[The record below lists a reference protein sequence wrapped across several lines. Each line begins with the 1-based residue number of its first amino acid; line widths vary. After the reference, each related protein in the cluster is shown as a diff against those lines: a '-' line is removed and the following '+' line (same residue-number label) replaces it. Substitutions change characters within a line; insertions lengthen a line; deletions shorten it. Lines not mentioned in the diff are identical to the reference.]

1 MRNSKNSQ
9 EKNINKKNSISEI
22 IYSLKK
28 EDIILL
34 VMDFLKNEGYI
45 RSYVSLEME
54 SGFNLYNYD
63 ENLAVLRGFI
73 LDGDWEEA
81 EKSLEIFKSKKNFP
95 YKNLIFEIRKEK
107 LIEEVEAQQKD
118 GTFDNLAKELKD
130 LQDLGCNK
138 EFNNLMDYLKE
149 TEHDGRNDPVSRR
162 LEIFNE
168 IRKQIIFQYPITKNE
183 ENIKPNKLKEILSK
197 IIEKFLPSSNNL
209 NKNNNI
215 YNLKDFEALLK
226 IKLEHENINTNN
238 ILDNDTNKNTI
249 IHNNS
254 INNYKD
260 KDSFNSNRS
269 KRKNNSK
276 IKNPKSAIERLAET
290 YDDLDLYIPDEDID
304 NKKSKTQTRKAM
316 DKNEN
321 RVNKNIKGKKNFTK
335 ENYKYIKNIIRGKKN
350 HKKEVKKN
358 NSFSKSS
365 RSNKSNKRNKID
377 NNKDEN
383 INLDLNLKVKTLT
396 NNTKTEYYSNKILDA
411 GLSDLDQDEYF
422 LKNCYD
428 YYDYD
433 INSLTLKKVISDT
446 HPIRCCCFSPKGNY
460 FAIGTN
466 SKSVKIYDLSYILDS
481 FSKKINNMLYTQIPP
496 NKQNNTNSILSNT
509 KLNKESISLFYEQK
523 NYHFGSIF
531 SIDWS
536 PSGRLIATG
545 SNDKTIK
552 LMNISDLYTINTN
565 NKKIINENETQEMQI
580 TGNQGTVRSLCFEP
594 GNDNILLS
602 ANSGENVIKI
612 WDTLRG
618 VNIGCLEGH
627 NSDVNSVKWSNDSQL
642 FASCGLDKTVRFW
655 DIREHKNINILSAI
669 QYANINDFAVLCKTN
684 SNIIAVGHTDGLM
697 TIWDYSKQSVIKEIY
712 GHNEQ
717 IRSVAFSPDGKY
729 LLSGAF
735 DAKIKIYDVKNNF
748 NFIGE
753 IEHNDKVVS
762 CKWHPEIPLIV
773 STSADKTARVW
784 IPSKF

>member
-1 MRNSKNSQ
+1 MHNSKNSQ
-9 EKNINKKNSISEI
+9 EKNINKKNSNSEI

-118 GTFDNLAKELKD
+118 STFDNLAKELKD

-149 TEHDGRNDPVSRR
+149 TEHDGMNEPVSRR

-197 IIEKFLPSSNNL
+197 IIEKFLPSSKNL

-226 IKLEHENINTNN
+226 IKLEPENINTNN

-321 RVNKNIKGKKNFTK
+321 RVNKNIKGKKSFTK
-335 ENYKYIKNIIRGKKN
+335 ENYKYIKNIIREKKN

-531 SIDWS
+531 SIEWS

-545 SNDKTIK
+545 SNAKTIK

-602 ANSGENVIKI
+602 ANSGENIIKI

-748 NFIGE
+748 NFVGE

>member
-1 MRNSKNSQ
+1 MRNSKNIQ
-9 EKNINKKNSISEI
+9 EKNINKKNSNSEI

-34 VMDFLKNEGYI
+34 IMDFLKNEGYI

-118 GTFDNLAKELKD
+118 STFDNLAKELKD

-149 TEHDGRNDPVSRR
+149 TEHDGMNDPVSRR

-197 IIEKFLPSSNNL
+197 IIEKFLPSSKNL

-226 IKLEHENINTNN
+226 IKLEPENINTNN

-321 RVNKNIKGKKNFTK
+321 RVNKNIKGKKSFTK
-335 ENYKYIKNIIRGKKN
+335 ENYKYIKNIIREKKN

-365 RSNKSNKRNKID
+365 RSIKSNKRNKID

-446 HPIRCCCFSPKGNY
+446 HPIRCCCFSPKGDY

-466 SKSVKIYDLSYILDS
+466 SKSVKIYDLSYVLDS

-602 ANSGENVIKI
+602 ANSGENIIKI

-748 NFIGE
+748 NFVGE